1 LAFAIEIYEGL
12 MAAVPPVVRAS
23 MRVRVRE
30 IAKRLEGPPPR
41 NHQPSDLMRGGTP
54 LLEIEGWRFLYRI
67 DVQRKTVVVQQAFA
81 LET

>member
-41 NHQPSDLMRGGTP
+41 SHPSDLVHGGTP